1 MEQHSRLP
9 SGDFPY
15 LRASRTNM
23 GLLIHVST
31 QAFFRTFADWVNLLY
46 NGFTLKQEVSN
57 MEIAYVKCGDY
68 YIPDLALPEE
78 PRPIGKWGRM
88 HREYLKTTHP
98 ITYTNL
104 ILSGKLWTYLADLN
118 EQAQLRLDTLVSQMK
133 AAEGITEA
141 LKASDPIQ
149 WVQRMNSIRDR
160 AEEILREELIYV

>member
-1 MEQHSRLP
+1 
-9 SGDFPY
+9 
-15 LRASRTNM
+15 
-23 GLLIHVST
+23 
-31 QAFFRTFADWVNLLY
+31 
-46 NGFTLKQEVSN
+46 
-57 MEIAYVKCGDY
+57 MEIAYIKCGDY
-68 YIPDLALPEE
+68 YIPDLTLPEE

-88 HREYLKTTHP
+88 HWEYLKATHP

-133 AAEGITEA
+133 AAEEITEA
-141 LKASDPIQ
+141 LKARE

>member
-9 SGDFPY
+9 SGDFPC

-46 NGFTLKQEVSN
+46 NAFTLKQEVSN
-57 MEIAYVKCGDY
+57 MEIAYIKCGDY
-68 YIPDLALPEE
+68 YIPDLTLPEE
-78 PRPIGKWGRM
+78 LRPMGKWGRM
-88 HREYLKTTHP
+88 HREYLKATYP

-149 WVQRMNSIRDR
+149 WVQRMNSILDR